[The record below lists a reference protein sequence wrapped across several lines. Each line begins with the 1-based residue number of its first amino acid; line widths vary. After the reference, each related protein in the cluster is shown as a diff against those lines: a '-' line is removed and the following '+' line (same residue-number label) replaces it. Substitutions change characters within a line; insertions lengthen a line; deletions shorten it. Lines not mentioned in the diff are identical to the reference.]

1 VSEPKDFIEI
11 TPKTPPSTEKAM
23 SFWGHLEELRGTLI
37 KCAITFV
44 IFAALIGYFMKEFY
58 DVLQWPLLKVQPDY
72 PNVDLRLG
80 TNSVMEVFN
89 MIIQMCV
96 LGGLTLSAPFM
107 LFFVG
112 QFVAPALSE
121 KEKRA
126 VIPLCFSAF
135 VLFLVGASM
144 GFFLLMPNTIRI
156 SIELNSIFNFRNQ
169 WTAGSYYSM
178 LSWLVL
184 GVGGTFEFP
193 LVVVLL
199 VWIGLMTTAFLR
211 KYRRHALVVIFII
224 SAVVT
229 PSADPINQTILAVP
243 LYILYEIAII
253 ASARVE
259 QRKKIS

>member
-1 VSEPKDFIEI
+1 VSDSKDFVEI
-11 TPKTPPSTEKAM
+11 TKAATPSADKAM

-37 KCAITFV
+37 KCVVVFA
-44 IFAALIGYFMKEFY
+44 IFAALIGYFMREFY
-58 DVLQWPLLKVQPDY
+58 DVLTWPLNVVQGEY

-80 TNSVMEVFN
+80 TNSAMEVFN

-96 LGGLTLSAPFM
+96 LGGLSLSAPFM

-126 VIPLCFSAF
+126 VIPLCCSAF
-135 VLFLVGASM
+135 ILFLLGAAM
-144 GFFLLMPNTIRI
+144 GFFLLMPNTLRI
-156 SIELNSIFNFRNQ
+156 SIELNNIFNFRNQ
-169 WTAGSYYSM
+169 WTAGSYYTM
-178 LSWLVL
+178 LAWLVL

-199 VWIGLMTTAFLR
+199 VWMGVMTTTFLR
-211 KYRRHALVVIFII
+211 KYRRHAIVVIFIL

-243 LYILYEIAII
+243 LYILYEVSIL

-259 QRKKIS
+259 KRKKLS